1 MSTLR
6 MTLAAGL
13 TALSTVFAPLGAQAQ
28 ETTPTN
34 AAAGIPAERQVV
46 TAEEALELSRP
57 SCDTCP
63 GRVVLHVGEG
73 YRERTLRGDVQ
84 WLLQNDIEPV
94 VVYGYQN
101 QGVAAYVSGNR
112 VSDATGRPVSFDGA
126 GMAQFLADVIHRS
139 QEGTINIA
147 RNNNN
152 TEPSL

>member
-6 MTLAAGL
+6 MTLAVGL

-73 YRERTLRGDVQ
+73 FRERTLRSGLSV
-84 WLLQNDIEPV
+84 LSENNISPIL
-94 VVYGYQN
+94 VYGN
-101 QGVAAYVSGNR
+101 PEPRIVEVYVSGNVLLNEDGQR
-112 VSDATGRPVSFDGA
+112 ERDFSILIASVINARRSNILIFANSDNQNS
-126 GMAQFLADVIHRS
+126 
-139 QEGTINIA
+139 
-147 RNNNN
+147 
-152 TEPSL
+152 EPSLTN